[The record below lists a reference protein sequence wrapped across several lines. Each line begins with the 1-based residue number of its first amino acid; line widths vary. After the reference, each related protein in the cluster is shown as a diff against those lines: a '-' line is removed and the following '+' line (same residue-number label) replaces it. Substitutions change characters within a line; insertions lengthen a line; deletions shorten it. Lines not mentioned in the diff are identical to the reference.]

1 MSLNE
6 KTLETKTDKTIE
18 KIQTSNLKELKN
30 TLANIFDISADL
42 IEHPLQLKTN
52 TNILLYYFEGLTDG
66 VALKGNVVTPLL
78 QEVNE
83 DSQIFNSNIIATHTK
98 IVYTWNEIKEGLLEG
113 QCVLFMEGE
122 KRSLL
127 INTKGWAERAIQE
140 PISEVTIKGSHDG
153 FIENATKNIGLIRRY
168 IPSTELKIKKMT
180 IGERATSLVYLIYLG
195 DVANEDVV
203 QEIETRICKIKT
215 DAVLSIGELSN
226 FTKDQNWTPFPQ
238 AYLSERPDAISNH
251 ILDGKVAVLID
262 RSPGAMIVPMNLIGF
277 FQTPDDYNIHWLIA
291 SFFRL
296 LRFAGF
302 IIAIFLPAI
311 YIAIVSFHFEIIPLD
326 LYTSIATSRV
336 KVPFSPLL
344 EAFIMEIT
352 LEMLREAGIRLPQP
366 IGQTIG
372 IVGGIVIGQAAVTCV
387 FGTPACQGTCE
398 GRPDDGCCWHGAF
411 LSDKDDRSA
420 ARRRGEAADRR
431 GLAVPGKGPGPQ
443 GLSGDGRVRRQ
454 AQPAD
459 PKVQGRLH
467 LSQPAR
473 LQWRHRLRAAQQG
486 AQAGCRAV
494 DDEAGRVLAVA
505 DPAHPG
511 VGDAAR
517 RHRGPQDHRSPSTTG
532 AAGARAAP
540 TCTGTAPATRTRMS
554 GRSRSGSPTAPS

>member
-30 TLANIFDISADL
+30 TLDNIFDISADL

-372 IVGGIVIGQAAVTCV
+372 IVGGIVIGQAAVQAGLVSNVMVIIVSITAIASFIV
-387 FGTPACQGTCE
+387 SNY
-398 GRPDDGCCWHGAF
+398 D
-411 LSDKDDRSA
+411 LSSCIRLIRFPMMLLAYFYGVVGIVS
-420 ARRRGEAADRR
+420 
-431 GLAVPGKGPGPQ
+431 GLMLLFAHFVSLTSYGSPY
-443 GLSGDGRVRRQ
+443 GLPI
-454 AQPAD
+454 APF
-459 PKVQGRLH
+459 
-467 LSQPAR
+467 R
-473 LQWRHRLRAAQQG
+473 LQELKDSFVRF
-486 AQAGCRAV
+486 
-494 DDEAGRVLAVA
+494 
-505 DPAHPG
+505 PISMITT
-511 VGDAAR
+511 
-517 RHRGPQDHRSPSTTG
+517 RSSTG
-532 AAGARAAP
+532 QPEQKKKKEG
-540 TCTGTAPATRTRMS
+540 
-554 GRSRSGSPTAPS
+554 GSHGES

>member
-6 KTLETKTDKTIE
+6 EILETKTDKNIE
-18 KIQTSNLKELKN
+18 KIQTNNLKQLKN
-30 TLANIFDISADL
+30 TLDNIFDISADL

-52 TNILLYYFEGLTDG
+52 TNILLYYFEGLTDS
-66 VALKGNVVTPLL
+66 VALKSNVVTPLL
-78 QEVNE
+78 QKVNE

-122 KRSLL
+122 NRSLL

-168 IPSTELKIKKMT
+168 LPSAELKIKKLT
-180 IGERATSLVYLIYLG
+180 IGERATSFVYLIYLG
-195 DVANEDVV
+195 DVANADVV
-203 QEIETRICKIKT
+203 QEVETRICKIKT
-215 DAVLSIGELSN
+215 DAILSIGELSN
-226 FTKDQNWTPFPQ
+226 FTKDQNWSPFPQ

-251 ILDGKVAVLID
+251 ILDGKVAVLMD

-277 FQTPDDYNIHWLIA
+277 FQTPDDYNIHWLVA

-302 IIAIFLPAI
+302 IIAIFLPAF
-311 YIAIVSFHFEIIPLD
+311 YIAIVSFHFEIIPID

-372 IVGGIVIGQAAVTCV
+372 IVGGIVIGQAAV
-387 FGTPACQGTCE
+387 
-398 GRPDDGCCWHGAF
+398 
-411 LSDKDDRSA
+411 
-420 ARRRGEAADRR
+420 
-431 GLAVPGKGPGPQ
+431 
-443 GLSGDGRVRRQ
+443 
-454 AQPAD
+454 
-459 PKVQGRLH
+459 
-467 LSQPAR
+467 
-473 LQWRHRLRAAQQG
+473 
-486 AQAGCRAV
+486 QAGLV
-494 DDEAGRVLAVA
+494 SNVMVII
-505 DPAHPG
+505 
-511 VGDAAR
+511 V
-517 RHRGPQDHRSPSTTG
+517 SI
-532 AAGARAAP
+532 
-540 TCTGTAPATRTRMS
+540 TA
-554 GRSRSGSPTAPS
+554 